1 MAEEEILLVKRGQPH
16 LGKGTKKVLS
26 MLEKEKINLLFVD
39 LPSILSEFL
48 NARAMPRETKLHN
61 IDISYFLVDV
71 FKNKPIEIVTHIPDS
86 EAIEVL
92 KNKLKDMR
100 EIVKVDAHKEDEN
113 IAFRIFIDKPNWDIE
128 ERIYDAYGDLLDT
141 FPSSS
146 FSLEV
151 IELFGKKLPAE

>member
-16 LGKGTKKVLS
+16 LGKGVKKVFS

-48 NARAMPRETKLHN
+48 KKMPKETKLRN
-61 IDISYFLVDV
+61 IDISYFLVDI
-71 FKNKPIEIVTHIPDS
+71 FRDKPIEIVTHIPDTK
-86 EAIEVL
+86 AIEVF
-92 KNKLKDMR
+92 KYKLKDVR
-100 EIVKVDAHKEDEN
+100 EIIKVDTHQEGGN
-113 IAFRIFIDKPNWDIE
+113 IAFRIFVDKPNWDME

-151 IELFGKKLPAE
+151 IELFGKKVPAE